1 MKRVLTY
8 PAMSYYLDA
17 PDALTVYEMKSL
29 PNVHSILDYF
39 FRWILF
45 LLASLIVRKK
55 SEGNRFAI

>member
-1 MKRVLTY
+1 
-8 PAMSYYLDA
+8 MSYYLDA

-45 LLASLIVRKK
+45 LLVSLIVRKK
-55 SEGNRFAI
+55 GEGNRFAI